1 MLISKTPY
9 RISFFGG
16 GSDYP
21 SWYIKNG
28 GKVISSTID
37 KYIYISCR
45 NLPPF
50 FEHKH
55 RIVWS
60 RIEMVKET
68 NQIKH
73 NVVREMLKHF
83 KIKNGLE
90 IHYDG
95 DLPARS
101 GMGSSS
107 VFVVGLMN
115 LFNNYLKKKITKKE
129 LAKKS
134 IFFEQKIL
142 KEAVGSQD
150 QIAATYGGFNK
161 IIFKKGGEFNAT
173 QIKIKKTTLNKL
185 NDNLLLVYTGLK
197 RTAHEIA
204 KDYVGKLKKTKK
216 LNILEI
222 LNFVNEGERVL
233 KNNDLNSFGRLL
245 HESWLA
251 KKSLSSLITNS
262 TIDEIYNDMMHK
274 GALGGKLLGAGG
286 GGFFLFF
293 VPHHKQKK
301 IIKHFKKLITV
312 PFKFTNEGSKILF
325 KNTEN
330 KEDY

>member
-1 MLISKTPY
+1 MIISKTPY

-21 SWYIKNG
+21 SWYLKNG
-28 GKVISSTID
+28 GSTLSTTID

-45 NLPPF
+45 YLPPF
-50 FEHKH
+50 FEHKY

-60 RIEMVKET
+60 HIEIVKEL

-73 NVVREMLKHF
+73 RAVREMLKYF

-115 LFNNYLKKKITKKE
+115 LFNSYQGKKITNKM

-134 IFFEQKIL
+134 IYFEQKIL
-142 KEAVGSQD
+142 NDYVGSQD
-150 QIAATYGGFNK
+150 QIAAAYGGFNK
-161 IIFKKGGEFNAT
+161 ITFKIGGEFNVRR
-173 QIKIKKTTLNKL
+173 ISIKKKVLKKL
-185 NDNLLLVYTGLK
+185 NSNLMLLYTGFK
-197 RTAHEIA
+197 RTAHDIA
-204 KDYVGKLKKTKK
+204 KSYVNKLSKSKKSHIIEICSFVKESEKLLKEGNNLNDFGK
-216 LNILEI
+216 
-222 LNFVNEGERVL
+222 
-233 KNNDLNSFGRLL
+233 LL
-245 HESWLA
+245 HEAWRE
-251 KKSLSSLITNS
+251 KKSLSSSISNS
-262 TIDEIYNDMMHK
+262 SIDDIYNTAMKK

-286 GGFFLFF
+286 GGFLLLY
-293 VPHHKQKK
+293 VPQPRQKNLL
-301 IIKHFKKLITV
+301 KHFDKLINV
-312 PFKFTNEGSKILF
+312 PFKFASQGSKILF
-325 KNTEN
+325 KNIE
-330 KEDY
+330 KK